1 VVHVS
6 FRLSSALLIV
16 LREVI
21 LKFRYKLLSW
31 CLNFF
36 MLLDYKRKFQNDCE
50 TNSTGIAL
58 PAYIHKQGIPYTI
71 YMKSIHPPSAVP

>member
-1 VVHVS
+1 MQV
-6 FRLSSALLIV
+6 
-16 LREVI
+16 
-21 LKFRYKLLSW
+21 
-31 CLNFF
+31 
-36 MLLDYKRKFQNDCE
+36 DDKRKFQNDCE